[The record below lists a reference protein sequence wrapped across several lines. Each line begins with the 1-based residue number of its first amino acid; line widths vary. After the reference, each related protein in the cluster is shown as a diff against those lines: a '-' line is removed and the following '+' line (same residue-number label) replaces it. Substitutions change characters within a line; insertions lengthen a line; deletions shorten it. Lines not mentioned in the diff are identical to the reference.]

1 MRCTILIPFVFF
13 LVACSAPKEKEDEL
27 PTALQDPDV
36 VQEIKG
42 SLSGRGYGKD
52 MVDALFADVLKQDTA
67 LQALL
72 NALDKQMV
80 AHGDSLE
87 RIRRYEAQNGSYYEA
102 ALAHTEQLSDSVER
116 DQQRGILQQ
125 SEARYSASMAA
136 SRDLMQRYDL
146 AQRRTTELVELIKL
160 KRTLAL
166 MEKYQLQERPADAVL
181 KAELERIKMLEKR
194 LEAALMP

>member
-1 MRCTILIPFVFF
+1 
-13 LVACSAPKEKEDEL
+13 
-27 PTALQDPDV
+27 
-36 VQEIKG
+36 
-42 SLSGRGYGKD
+42 
-52 MVDALFADVLKQDTA
+52 
-67 LQALL
+67 
-72 NALDKQMV
+72 
-80 AHGDSLE
+80 
-87 RIRRYEAQNGSYYEA
+87 
-102 ALAHTEQLSDSVER
+102 
-116 DQQRGILQQ
+116 
-125 SEARYSASMAA
+125 MAA

>member
-1 MRCTILIPFVFF
+1 MRGPFIAAIV
-13 LVACSAPKEKEDEL
+13 LLLAGCSSPQEKPDEV
-27 PTALQDPDV
+27 PAALQDPDV
-36 VQEIKG
+36 VQDIKG
-42 SLSGRGYGKD
+42 SLSGRGYSKD
-52 MVDALFADVLKQDTA
+52 LVDALFADVLKQDTA
-67 LQALL
+67 LQSLL
-72 NALDKQMV
+72 IALDKQMV

-146 AQRRTTELVELIKL
+146 VQRRTTELVELIKL